1 MANIADFK
9 SQMIGGGARPNQFR
23 VELSFPSFVTLGPVA
38 GQRAQFL
45 CKAAQLP
52 ASTLENISVLFKGRP
67 VNFAGERTFQP
78 WTVTIYNDTTFGI
91 RNALE
96 QWQSGIQNYDTTL
109 GRTNPTDYQVDMQV
123 HQLDRSGSIIKTYK
137 FVDAYPTNISA
148 IGLDYEQQNAIEQ
161 FDVEFQYNFFT
172 SATGASGGFGVN
184 VSIDT
189 PVGSMQQ
196 RLAPAQASQQVP
208 LKRYLFF

>member
-9 SQMIGGGARPNQFR
+9 AQMIGGGARPNQFR
-23 VELSFPSFVTLGPVA
+23 VEMTFPSYVTLGVVA

-52 ASTLENISVLFKGRP
+52 ASTIETLPVLFRGRP

-78 WTVTIYNDTTFGI
+78 WTVSIYNDTTFGI

-96 QWQSGIQNYDTTL
+96 QWQSGIQNYNTTD
-109 GRTNPTDYQVDMQV
+109 GRVNPSEYQVDLNV
-123 HQLDRSGSIIKTYK
+123 HQLDRNGAIIKSYK
-137 FVDAYPTNISA
+137 FVDAFPTNISA
-148 IGLDYEQQNAIEQ
+148 IALDYEQQNAIEQ
-161 FDVEFQYNFFT
+161 FDVEFTYNFFT
-172 SATGASGGFGVN
+172 SATGAASGFGVN

-189 PVGSMQQ
+189 PVGSF
-196 RLAPAQASQQVP
+196 P
-208 LKRYLFF
+208 L

>member
-23 VELSFPSFVTLGPVA
+23 VELTFPSFVTLGAVA

-52 ASTLENISVLFKGRP
+52 ASTIETIPVLFKGRP
-67 VNFAGERTFQP
+67 VNFAGERTFAP

-109 GRTNPTDYQVDMQV
+109 GKVNPSEYQVDLQV
-123 HQLDRSGSIIKTYK
+123 HQLDRSGSIIKSYK
-137 FVDAYPTNISA
+137 FVDAFPTNISA

-161 FDVEFQYNFFT
+161 FDVEFTYNYFT

-184 VSIDT
+184 VSVDT
-189 PVGSMQQ
+189 PVGSI
-196 RLAPAQASQQVP
+196 P
-208 LKRYLFF
+208 L

>member
-9 SQMIGGGARPNQFR
+9 AVMLGGGARPNQFR
-23 VELSFPSFVTLGPVA
+23 VELSFPSYVTGGIVA
-38 GQRAQFL
+38 GQQAQFL

-52 ASTLENISVLFKGRP
+52 ASTIETLPVLYRGRP

-91 RNALE
+91 RNAME
-96 QWQSGIQNYDTTL
+96 QWQSGIQNYNTTN
-109 GRTNPTDYQVDMQV
+109 GRINPTDYQVDLNV
-123 HQLDRSGSIIKTYK
+123 HQLDRNGAIIKSYK
-137 FVDAYPTNISA
+137 FVDAMPTAISA

-161 FDVEFQYNFFT
+161 FDVEFTYNFFT
-172 SATGASGGFGVN
+172 SNTGAAAGFGVN

-189 PVGSMQQ
+189 PVGSF
-196 RLAPAQASQQVP
+196 P
-208 LKRYLFF
+208 L

>member
-9 SQMIGGGARPNQFR
+9 AQMIGGGARPNQFR
-23 VELSFPSFVTLGPVA
+23 VELSFPSYVTLGVVA
-38 GQRAQFL
+38 GARAQFL

-52 ASTLENISVLFKGRP
+52 ASTIETLPVLYRGRP

-96 QWQSGIQNYDTTL
+96 QWQSGIQNYNTTN
-109 GRTNPTDYQVDMQV
+109 GRVNPTDYQVDLNV
-123 HQLDRSGSIIKTYK
+123 HQLDRNGAIIKSYK
-137 FVDAYPTNISA
+137 FVDAFPTTISA
-148 IGLDYEQQNAIEQ
+148 VGLDYEQQNAIEQ

-172 SATGASGGFGVN
+172 SATGAAAGFGVN
-184 VSIDT
+184 IGIDT
-189 PVGSMQQ
+189 PVGSF
-196 RLAPAQASQQVP
+196 P
-208 LKRYLFF
+208 L

>member
-9 SQMIGGGARPNQFR
+9 AQMIGGGARPNQFR
-23 VELSFPSFVTLGPVA
+23 VDLTFPSYVGLGAIA

-52 ASTLENISVLFKGRP
+52 ASTIETLPVLYRGRP

-96 QWQSGIQNYDTTL
+96 QWQSGIQNYNTTD
-109 GRTNPTDYQVDMQV
+109 GRTNPSDYQVDLTV
-123 HQLDRSGSIIKTYK
+123 TQLDRGGAEIKSYK
-137 FVDAYPTNISA
+137 FVDAMPTL
-148 IGLDYEQQNAIEQ
+148 IGAVALDYEQQNAIEM
-161 FDVEFQYNFFT
+161 FDVEFTYNFFT
-172 SATGASGGFGVN
+172 SDTGASSGFGLN

-189 PVGSMQQ
+189 PVGTF
-196 RLAPAQASQQVP
+196 P
-208 LKRYLFF
+208 L

>member
-23 VELSFPSFVTLGPVA
+23 VELTFPSFVTLGPVA

-52 ASTLENISVLFKGRP
+52 ASSIETIPVLFKGRP
-67 VNFAGERTFQP
+67 VNFAGERTFAP
-78 WTVTIYNDTTFGI
+78 WSVTIYNDTTFGI

-109 GRTNPTDYQVDMQV
+109 GRTNPTDYQVDLQV

-137 FVDAYPTNISA
+137 FIDAFPTNISA

-161 FDVEFQYNFFT
+161 FDVEFTYNYFT

-184 VSIDT
+184 VSVDT
-189 PVGSMQQ
+189 PVGSI
-196 RLAPAQASQQVP
+196 P
-208 LKRYLFF
+208 L

>member
-1 MANIADFK
+1 MANIADFNA
-9 SQMIGGGARPNQFR
+9 QMIGGGARHNQFR
-23 VELSFPSFVTLGPVA
+23 VELTFPSYVTLGVVA

-52 ASTLENISVLFKGRP
+52 ASTIETLPVLYRGRP

-96 QWQSGIQNYDTTL
+96 QWQSGIQNYNTTN
-109 GRTNPTDYQVDMQV
+109 GRVNPTDYQVDLNV
-123 HQLDRSGSIIKTYK
+123 HQLDRNGAIIKSYK
-137 FVDAYPTNISA
+137 FVDAMPTNISA
-148 IGLDYEQQNAIEQ
+148 VGLDYEQQNAIEQ
-161 FDVEFQYNFFT
+161 FDVEFTYNFFT
-172 SATGASGGFGVN
+172 SNTGATSGFGVN

-189 PVGSMQQ
+189 PVGSF
-196 RLAPAQASQQVP
+196 P
-208 LKRYLFF
+208 L